1 MVPGQPQS
9 ALLFMPDISGFTQ
22 FVNETEISHSQHIVR
37 ELLEILVDSNHLNLE
52 ISEVEGDAIFFYK
65 LGDKPGLQSL
75 LQQVEKMFTR
85 FHSHLKLYEH
95 QRVCPCGAC
104 KTAAGLSLKIIAHFG
119 EVTGI
124 SIRNHNKLFGKDVIL
139 IHRLLKNNLD
149 NKEYVLFTDSLVHA
163 IESKNLPSWYTPQQA
178 TEQYDVG
185 EIQFYYSDLSTLH
198 DAVRVAIPVYNSF
211 EKTYVAFSKEEVI
224 GAPMEK
230 IFETML
236 NMQQSQLR
244 KLNSPHKDD
253 RPGDDSI
260 IKIGMRHP
268 CLITRNNS
276 VNVTESV
283 KMDPEHIEVVE
294 MSVKGIAGYRYIF
307 KKISSE
313 ETRLS
318 VQMLIKNNPL
328 FKMVFSIVIK
338 SKMMRRIGNFF
349 SNLKSHL
356 QKQQA
361 HGVTW

>member
-22 FVNETEISHSQHIVR
+22 FVNETEISHSQHIIR
-37 ELLEILVDSNHLNLE
+37 ELLEILIDSNHLKLE
-52 ISEVEGDAIFFYK
+52 ISEVEGDAIFFYR
-65 LGDKPGLQSL
+65 LGNRPALQNL

-104 KTAAGLSLKIIAHFG
+104 KTAPGLSLKIIAHFG
-119 EVTGI
+119 EVTGM
-124 SIRNHNKLFGKDVIL
+124 SIKDHNKLFGKDVIL

-149 NKEYVLFTDSLVHA
+149 NKEYVLFTDPLVHA
-163 IESKNLPSWYTPQQA
+163 MEGKNLPSWYVPQQA

-185 EIQFYYSDLSTLH
+185 NIQFHYSDLSKLH
-198 DAVRVAIPVYNSF
+198 DTVRVSVPVYNSSR
-211 EKTYVAFSKEEVI
+211 KTYVAFSKEEVI
-224 GAPMEK
+224 PAPMEK

-236 NMQQSQLR
+236 DMQQDQLR
-244 KLNSPHKDD
+244 KLPGNDD
-253 RPGDDSI
+253 QPSDDSI

-276 VNVTESV
+276 VNITESV
-283 KMDPEHIEVVE
+283 KVEPEHIEVVE

-307 KKISSE
+307 RKISSE

-318 VQMLIKNNPL
+318 IQMLIKNNPL
-328 FKMVFSIVIK
+328 FKMAFSIGIK
-338 SKMMRRIGNFF
+338 SKMTKRIANFF
-349 SNLKSHL
+349 SNLKTHL
-356 QKQQA
+356 QKQA
-361 HGVTW
+361 HGLTS

>member
-37 ELLEILVDSNHLNLE
+37 ELLEILIDSNHLNLE
-52 ISEVEGDAIFFYK
+52 ISEIEGDAIFFYK
-65 LGDKPGLQSL
+65 LGEKPGLQSL

-119 EVTGI
+119 EVSGI
-124 SIRNHNKLFGKDVIL
+124 SIKDHDKLFGKDVIL
-139 IHRLLKNNLD
+139 IHRLLKNNLG
-149 NKEYVLFTDSLVHA
+149 NKEYVLFTNRLVHTM
-163 IESKNLPSWYTPQQA
+163 EGKNIPSWYVPQQA
-178 TEQYDVG
+178 TEQYDLG
-185 EIQFYYSDLSTLH
+185 EIQFYYSDLSKLH
-198 DAVRVAIPVYNSF
+198 DTVRFSAPVYSSSK
-211 EKTYVAFSKEEVI
+211 KTYVAFSKEEVI
-224 GAPMEK
+224 PAPMEK

-236 NMQQSQLR
+236 DMQQNQLR
-244 KLNSPHKDD
+244 NAPNKDD
-253 RPGDDSI
+253 QHGEDSI

-276 VNVTESV
+276 VNITESV
-283 KMDPEHIEVVE
+283 KVEPEHIEVVE

-307 KKISSE
+307 KKISPE

-328 FKMVFSIVIK
+328 FKMAFSIGIK
-338 SKMMRRIGNFF
+338 SKMMKRIGNFF
-349 SNLKSHL
+349 SNLKSNL
-356 QKQQA
+356 QRQQA
-361 HGVTW
+361 HGLTG